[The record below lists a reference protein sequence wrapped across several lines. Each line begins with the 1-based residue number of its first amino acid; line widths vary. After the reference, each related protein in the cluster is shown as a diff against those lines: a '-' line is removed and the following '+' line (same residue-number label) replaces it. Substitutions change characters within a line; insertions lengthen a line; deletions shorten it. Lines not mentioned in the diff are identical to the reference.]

1 MINAMNEIIMQKT
14 TDQYKIIEDK
24 YEILCYYLQNFFSA
38 GHDVM
43 LKEDV
48 DLIINSL
55 NKIYL
60 CTSTEQDIIED
71 VE

>member
-1 MINAMNEIIMQKT
+1 MISAVNELMNQKT
-14 TDQYKIIEDK
+14 TAQYKIIEDK
-24 YEILCYYLQNFFSA
+24 YETLCYYLQNFFSA

-60 CTSTEQDIIED
+60 CTTTEQNIIED
-71 VE
+71 EE